1 MSLFRKGLH
10 IAGRQ
15 LVIVAGV
22 VAALILLLIGSGAWL
37 SDAVAQRKDEIAT
50 WAGERSG
57 YQIEIGE
64 AGLYWLDFLPKL
76 MLSNVTVLTPDSQRP
91 VVEFDTLYVGIDLFN
106 SIEARQAVIDSAS
119 ISGLRLGVK
128 RDANGQFSVRDLNW
142 RLDDKTSNDKQWQAA
157 LAGLEQ
163 LQLQD
168 AEVSYQDALRPKL
181 SGHYQLHQVIF
192 NQSGNWLAADVDLT
206 LPQQLGQQLLL
217 SGEIRRDGDNWPEW
231 QVTVDGSQLQLAT
244 FLVGQKFSGVAL
256 EQGRGDLRVTA
267 SKQADNLIAN
277 GLLRLQS
284 SHFVRITE
292 NHSETDVSVPPLIVD
307 YLDTEFNWMQQG
319 DGWQLDLKSLDLQ
332 VNGEAWPETQ
342 LRASHDPAQGSQLQS
357 NYLRLSDL
365 SAAAALID
373 AAPDWLKAS
382 APVGDVSDLQLTVD
396 KDHTIQQVQATV
408 AELGLQENGDIP
420 GVSGLSFILDW
431 NAGLVD
437 VQLDSQ
443 EVAVYASNWLPE
455 TLYLD
460 SLDGKLQWQLAPQ
473 GGQLNVTQLQILNED
488 MNATLSGSYRRG
500 EPQRADISLALAD
513 FNVASWLNYVP
524 ERVLE
529 PEFLDWARDAF
540 VAGRVDQGQIQLSGD
555 PAAFP
560 FDTQPDAG
568 SFAMQLSVSGV
579 ELNYGDGWPSLKSV
593 NGSVSGSGNDLQI
606 STSSGQ
612 IAGFAFAGVDANIDN
627 LINGMPELTV
637 NGLLNGEA
645 QQGLNFL
652 KNSPLASRFGPIA
665 DWLTLTGNTQLKL
678 GLNVPL
684 LDPDATQVQGEIA
697 LQENQLL
704 IEGLPDLTF
713 EQLGGQINFD
723 NDGLSAEQLNAQV
736 AGEPAVVSIEPQA
749 ENTRIQLNSAFN
761 VSQLASV
768 WQLDLPAGIS
778 GRSSVQANVDVAETQ
793 PGDFTVEVSV
803 NSDLQG
809 VIIDFPE
816 PFNKPPA
823 QSLPLTLNLSPEQ
836 EKLTF
841 DLQLADWLTAK
852 AAITGDDLRAAVSL
866 GSQPAVL
873 PASGIR
879 VVGQLQTLSI
889 SEWQKWWQQN
899 VNSDTDR
906 NWQIDTAD
914 LRFDQLLWN
923 SFELND
929 VAVNVLRQPVVW
941 QIKIAAQQLKGD
953 INWPAS
959 GDSLPT
965 LHFDFVDL
973 PLPSNVIDD
982 KGIASRPA
990 LWPGF
995 ELNIDNLTLDDMKL
1009 GRLQARAVRD
1019 PLRWQLVSASLQS
1032 PTLQASAS
1040 GDWRRN
1046 DDGDNTQLTL
1056 QLNSD
1061 DLANLLV
1068 DLGYQPAI
1076 SARRVSVD
1084 GNFTWPDAPLNF
1096 DRRDFLGQMQLD
1108 VGSGQLKDVEPGAA
1122 GRIFGLFSFTAIPRR
1137 LALDFSDLFGSGFG
1151 FKSISG
1157 RFDFANG
1164 LATTNNLQMR
1174 GDSALVT
1181 VTGPIN
1187 LVERTYNQTVH
1198 ITPNVASTLPLAGAV
1213 AGGPIG
1219 LGVGTAIFIVDKLAS
1234 NLFDKELVDIITYRY
1249 QLTGPWD
1256 APEMKLQTAEQP

>member
-15 LVIVAGV
+15 LVIIAGV
-22 VAALILLLIGSGAWL
+22 IAALVLLLIGSGAWL
-37 SDAVAQRKDEIAT
+37 SDAVAERKDEIAA

-76 MLSNVTVLTPDSQRP
+76 MLSNVTVLTSDSQRP
-91 VVEFDTLYVGIDLFN
+91 VIEFDTLYVGVDLLN

-128 RDANGQFSVRDLNW
+128 RDANGQFAVRDLDWQPDSN
-142 RLDDKTSNDKQWQAA
+142 TSDDKQWQAA

-168 AEVSYQDALRPKL
+168 AEVSYQDALQPKL
-181 SGHYQLHQVIF
+181 SGHYQLHQGMF
-192 NQSGNWLAADVDLT
+192 NQSDNWLAADVDLT

-217 SGEIRRDGDNWPEW
+217 SGEARRDGDNWPEW
-231 QVTVDGSQLQLAT
+231 EVSVDGSQLQLAT
-244 FLVGQKFSGVAL
+244 LLAGQPFRGVAL
-256 EQGRGDLRVTA
+256 EQGRGDLRLTA
-267 SKQADNLIAN
+267 SKQTDNLIVN

-284 SHFVRITE
+284 SHFVSITE
-292 NHSETDVSVPPLIVD
+292 NRSETDESVPPLIVD
-307 YLDTEFNWMQQG
+307 YLDTKFNWMQQG
-319 DGWQLDLKSLDLQ
+319 AGWQLDLKSLDLA

-373 AAPDWLKAS
+373 AAPDWLKAY
-382 APVGDVSDLQLTVD
+382 APAGDVSDLQLVVD
-396 KDHTIQQVQATV
+396 KDQAVQQLQATV
-408 AELGLQENGDIP
+408 AELGVQENGDIP
-420 GVSGLSFILDW
+420 GVSGLSFVLDW
-431 NAGLVD
+431 HAGQVD

-443 EVAVYASNWLPE
+443 EVAVYAGNWLPE
-455 TLYLD
+455 TLYFD
-460 SLDGKLQWQLAPQ
+460 SLDGKLQWQPAPQ
-473 GGQLNVTQLQILNED
+473 GGELNITQLQILNED
-488 MNATLSGSYRRG
+488 INATLSGSYRSS

-513 FNVASWLNYVP
+513 FNVASWLSYVP

-606 STSSGQ
+606 TTSSGQ
-612 IAGFAFAGVDANIDN
+612 IAGFAFAGVDAGIEN
-627 LINGMPELTV
+627 LINGLPELTV
-637 NGLLNGEA
+637 DGLLNGEA
-645 QQGLNFL
+645 QQGLDFL

-665 DWLTLTGNTQLKL
+665 DWLKMTGNTQLKL
-678 GLNVPL
+678 GLTVPL

-704 IEGLPDLTF
+704 IEGLPDLPF
-713 EQLGGQINFD
+713 EQLRGQINFD
-723 NDGLSAEQLNAQV
+723 NDGLSAEQLTAQV
-736 AGEPAVVSIEPQA
+736 AGEPAVVSITPQA
-749 ENTRIQLNSAFN
+749 DNTRIQLNSAFN
-761 VSQLASV
+761 VGQLAKI
-768 WQLDLPAGIS
+768 WQVDLPAGIS

-793 PGDFTVEVSV
+793 PGDFAVEAAI

-809 VIIDFPE
+809 VIIDLPE
-816 PFNKPPA
+816 PFNKPAA

-836 EKLTF
+836 EKLAI

-852 AAITGDDLRAAVSL
+852 AAIAGDDLRAAVSV

-873 PASGIR
+873 PASG
-879 VVGQLQTLSI
+879 VHVAAQMQTLSV
-889 SEWQKWWQQN
+889 SEWQNWWQQN
-899 VNSDTDR
+899 ANSDTDR

-914 LRFDQLLWN
+914 LRFEQLLWN

-929 VAVNVLRQPVVW
+929 VAVNVLRQPAVW
-941 QIKIAAQQLKGD
+941 QVKIAAQQLKGD

-959 GDSLPT
+959 GNSLPT

-973 PLPSNVIDD
+973 PLPSDVIDD
-982 KGIASRPA
+982 KQRASRPD

-1084 GNFTWPDAPLNF
+1084 GNFNWPDAPLNF
-1096 DRRDFLGQMQLD
+1096 DRRELLGQMQLD

-1122 GRIFGLFSFTAIPRR
+1122 GRIFGLLSFTAIPRR
-1137 LALDFSDLFGSGFG
+1137 LSLDFSDLFGSGFS

-1187 LVERTYNQTVH
+1187 LVERTYNQTVQ

>member
-37 SDAVAQRKDEIAT
+37 SDAVAERKDEIAS

-76 MLSNVTVLTPDSQRP
+76 MLSNVSVLTPDSQRS
-91 VVEFDTLYVGIDLFN
+91 VIEFDTLYVGVDLL
-106 SIEARQAVIDSAS
+106 SSLDAGQAVIDSANV
-119 ISGLRLGVK
+119 SGLRLGVK
-128 RDANGQFSVRDLNW
+128 RDANGQFSVRDLDW
-142 RLDDKTSNDKQWQAA
+142 QPDGKTSQDKQWQAA
-157 LAGLEQ
+157 LAGLQQ
-163 LQLQD
+163 LQLED
-168 AEVSYQDALRPKL
+168 AEVSYQDALQPKL

-192 NQSGNWLAADVDLT
+192 NQSGNWLAADIDLT

-217 SGEIRRDGDNWPEW
+217 SGELRRDGDNWPEW
-231 QVTVDGSQLQLAT
+231 QVTVEGSELQLAT
-244 FLVGQKFSGVAL
+244 LLAGQQFSGVAL
-256 EQGRGDLRVTA
+256 DQGRGDLRFMA
-267 SKQADNLIAN
+267 SKQADNLEAS
-277 GLLRLQS
+277 GLLRLQN
-284 SHFVRITE
+284 SHFVQSAKSRG
-292 NHSETDVSVPPLIVD
+292 ETVASAPPLIVD
-307 YLDTEFNWMQQG
+307 YLDTEFNWIQQ
-319 DGWQLDLKSLDLQ
+319 DAGWQLDLKSMDLA
-332 VNGEAWPETQ
+332 VNGESWPETQ
-342 LRASHDPAQGSQLQS
+342 LRLSHDPAQGSQLQS
-357 NYLRLSDL
+357 NYLRLSDI
-365 SAAAALID
+365 SAAAALLD
-373 AAPDWLKAS
+373 AAPDWLKTY
-382 APVGDVSDLQLTVD
+382 APAGDVSDLQLVVD
-396 KDHTIQQVQATV
+396 KDQAVQQLEATV

-420 GVSGLSFILDW
+420 GVSGLSFVVNW
-431 NAGLVD
+431 HEGQVN

-443 EVAVYASNWLPE
+443 EVAVYAGNWLPE
-455 TLYLD
+455 TLYFD
-460 SLDGKLQWQLAPQ
+460 SLAGKLQWQPAPQ
-473 GGQLNVTQLQILNED
+473 GGQINLTNLQILNED
-488 MNATLSGSYRRG
+488 MHTTLSGSYRSKA
-500 EPQRADISLALAD
+500 PQQADMTLTLAD
-513 FNVASWLNYVP
+513 FNVANWLSYVP
-524 ERVLE
+524 ERVIE

-568 SFAMQLSVSGV
+568 SFNLQLSVSDV
-579 ELNYGDGWPSLKSV
+579 ELNYGDGWPSLTSV
-593 NGSVSGSGNDLQI
+593 NGSVSGRGNDLQI

-612 IAGFAFAGVDANIDN
+612 IAGFSFAGVDASISN
-627 LINGMPELTV
+627 LINGLPELTV
-637 NGLLNGEA
+637 DGLLNGEA
-645 QQGLNFL
+645 QQGLAFL

-665 DWLTLTGNTQLKL
+665 DWLTIYGSTQLKL
-678 GLNVPL
+678 GLTVPL
-684 LDPDATQVQGEIA
+684 LDPDATQVRGEIA
-697 LQENQLL
+697 LQNNRLQIKELS
-704 IEGLPDLTF
+704 DLAF
-713 EQLGGQINFD
+713 EQLSGQINFD

-736 AGEPAVVSIEPQA
+736 AGEPAIISITPQA
-749 ENTRIQLNSAFN
+749 DNTRIQLDSAFN
-761 VSQLASV
+761 VGQLANV

-778 GRSSVQANVDVAETQ
+778 GRSSLQANVDVAETQ
-793 PGDFTVEVSV
+793 PGDFAVEVAI

-809 VIIDFPE
+809 VVIDLPE
-816 PFNKPPA
+816 PFNKSPA
-823 QSLPLTLNLSPEQ
+823 QSLPLTVKLLPEQ
-836 EKLTF
+836 EKLAI

-852 AAITGDDLRAAVSL
+852 AAMAGDDLRAAVSV

-873 PASGIR
+873 PASGIHIAA
-879 VVGQLQTLSI
+879 QMQTLSV
-889 SEWQKWWQQN
+889 SDWQNWWQQN
-899 VNSDTDR
+899 AGSDTDR

-914 LRFDQLLWN
+914 LRFEQLLWN

-929 VAVNVLRQPVVW
+929 VAVNVLRQPAVW

-973 PLPSNVIDD
+973 PLPADMIDD
-982 KGIASRPA
+982 KQADSRPD

-995 ELNIDNLTLDDMKL
+995 QLNIDNLTLDDMKL
-1009 GRLQARAVRD
+1009 GRLQARAIRD

-1032 PTLQASAS
+1032 PTLQANAS
-1040 GDWRRN
+1040 GDWRRT
-1046 DDGDNTQLTL
+1046 DAGDNTQLTL

-1061 DLANLLV
+1061 DLANLLA

-1076 SARRVSVD
+1076 SAKRVKVD

-1096 DRRDFLGQMQLD
+1096 DRRDLLGQMQLD

-1122 GRIFGLFSFTAIPRR
+1122 GRIFGLLSFTAIPRR
-1137 LALDFSDLFGSGFG
+1137 LSLDFSDLFGSGFS

-1157 RFDFANG
+1157 RFDFADG
-1164 LATTNNLQMR
+1164 LASTNNLQMR

-1187 LVERTYNQTVH
+1187 LVERTYNQTVQ

-1219 LGVGTAIFIVDKLAS
+1219 LGVGTAIFIADKLAS